1 MKHIRAGALA
11 LKLLGVILVIF
22 GGLDIVRCLLGMFVD
37 DNGNIAYLSTFISSG
52 FLLLIGIVM
61 MIVASIIKKRFI
73 K

>member
-22 GGLDIVRCLLGMFVD
+22 GGLDIVRCILGMFA
-37 DNGNIAYLSTFISSG
+37 DNNSIAYLSSLMSSG
-52 FLLLIGIVM
+52 FLLLIGIAM
-61 MIVASIIKKRFI
+61 MIAASVIKKKFI

>member
-22 GGLDIVRCLLGMFVD
+22 GGLDIVRCLLGMFS
-37 DNGNIAYLSTFISSG
+37 DNNSIAYLSSLMSSG
-52 FLLLIGIVM
+52 FLLLIGIAM
-61 MIVASIIKKRFI
+61 MIAASVIKKKFI